1 MPLHRIF
8 TTRSWLL
15 SAALALGA
23 GIAPAQTVD
32 VGGVK
37 LDARVSVAG
46 KPLQLNGAGVRYRAV
61 FRVYTAGLYLEQK
74 ADTPEAVLGQTGPKR
89 MTITMLRDID
99 SAELGKLFARGMEDN
114 MDRRQFSRL
123 IPGVMR
129 MSQVF
134 TDHKQLKSG
143 ESFVLDWIPGTGTVL
158 TVKGRVEGE
167 PFREPEFFEALMRIW
182 LGPKPAD
189 WQLKDA
195 LLGKP
200 TAS

>member
-1 MPLHRIF
+1 M
-8 TTRSWLL
+8 SLL
-15 SAALALGA
+15 PSLSIRKCLLALLCALGA
-23 GIAPAQTVD
+23 AQAGAQTVD

-37 LDARVSVAG
+37 LEPRINLAG
-46 KPLQLNGAGVRYRAV
+46 QPLQLNGAGIRYKAV
-61 FRVYTAGLYLEQK
+61 FRVYTAGLYLGQK
-74 ADTPEAVLGQTGPKR
+74 AGTTEAVLGQAGPKR

-99 SAELGKLFARGMEDN
+99 SGELGKLFARGMEDN

-134 TDHKQLKSG
+134 SDHKQLKTG
-143 ESFVLDWIPGTGTVL
+143 ETFVLDWIPGTGTVL
-158 TVKGRVEGE
+158 TVKGKVEGE
-167 PFREPEFFEALMRIW
+167 PFREPEFFDALMRIW

-195 LLGKP
+195 LLGIQK
-200 TAS
+200 

>member
-1 MPLHRIF
+1 MPVHRTF
-8 TTRSWLL
+8 VAPSWLL

-23 GIAPAQTVD
+23 STAAAQV
-32 VGGVK
+32 VEVSGVK
-37 LDARVSVAG
+37 LEPRISVAG

-74 ADTPEAVLGQTGPKR
+74 ADTTEAVMAQGGPKR

-99 SAELGKLFARGMEDN
+99 SGELGKLFARGMEDN
-114 MDRRQFSRL
+114 MDRKQFSRL

-134 TDHKQLKSG
+134 TDHKQLKTG
-143 ESFVLDWIPGTGTVL
+143 ETFVLDWIPGTGTVL
-158 TVKGRVEGE
+158 TVKGQVEGE
-167 PFREPEFFEALMRIW
+167 PFREPEFFEAPMRIW

-195 LLGKP
+195 LLGKAA
-200 TAS
+200 AS